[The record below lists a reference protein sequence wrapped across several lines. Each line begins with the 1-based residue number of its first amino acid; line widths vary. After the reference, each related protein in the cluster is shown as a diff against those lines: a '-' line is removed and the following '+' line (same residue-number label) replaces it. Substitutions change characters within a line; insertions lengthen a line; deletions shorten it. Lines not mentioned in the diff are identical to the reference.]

1 MAFTDQEKKQGYSQP
16 MSTTSSELDQLI
28 AGAIKKV
35 GGRKENDLCRY
46 LPMVSGGYMHHFT
59 LRKMKHQLPER
70 LSELIQKFII
80 EPEKPITVKPKPR
93 AARGSRKKKGQVVL
107 NDGDMERL
115 LTLARE
121 AGDKEMIQKLL
132 PRQDLKVIK
141 RELIKSVREERV
153 EENLWLRYVEAT
165 NNRK

>member
-1 MAFTDQEKKQGYSQP
+1 MAFTDQEKKQGCSQP
-16 MSTTSSELDQLI
+16 MATTSAELDRLI

-35 GGRKENDLCRY
+35 GGRKENDICRY

-93 AARGSRKKKGQVVL
+93 AARGSRKKKGQVLL
-107 NDGDMERL
+107 NDTDMERL

-121 AGDKEMIQKLL
+121 AGDTEMIRKLL

-141 RELIKSVREERV
+141 RELIKSIREERT
-153 EENLWLRYVEAT
+153 EQNLWLRYTET
-165 NNRK
+165 LKNRK

>member
-16 MSTTSSELDQLI
+16 MSTTSAELDQLI
-28 AGAIKKV
+28 TGAIKKV
-35 GGRKENDLCRY
+35 GGRKENDICRY

-80 EPEKPITVKPKPR
+80 DPDKPITVKPKPR
-93 AARGSRKKKGQVVL
+93 AARGSRKKKGQVIL
-107 NDGDMERL
+107 NDSDMERL

-132 PRQDLKVIK
+132 PRQDLKVVK
-141 RELIKSVREERV
+141 RELMKSVREGRV
-153 EENLWLRYVEAT
+153 EQNLWLRYVEAT
-165 NNRK
+165 NNRA